1 MKTVKIIIIIIKMF
15 LRVAQNLKRT
25 VTCDLKRLI
34 FIWNFSSAE
43 QKAEEERKTQLAVSI
58 IDHKLIHIL

>member
-1 MKTVKIIIIIIKMF
+1 MF

-25 VTCDLKRLI
+25 VTCDLKRLS

-58 IDHKLIHIL
+58 IDHKLILIL